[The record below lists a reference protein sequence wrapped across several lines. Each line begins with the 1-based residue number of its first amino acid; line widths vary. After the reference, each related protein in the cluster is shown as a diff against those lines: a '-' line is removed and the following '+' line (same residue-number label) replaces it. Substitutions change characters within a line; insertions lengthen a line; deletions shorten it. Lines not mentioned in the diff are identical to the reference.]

1 MHKKGLDRFFAGGLK
16 TTEKRV
22 NEMPYVPQDVKE
34 RIKREVSIQ
43 RLAEAR
49 GIKLHRSGKELI
61 GLCPFHDDRN
71 PSLNIDPAKNVWSC
85 KGACGEGGD
94 VILWV
99 MRAEGISF
107 HHALELLRKDYA
119 PSAGPVVKIGTVP
132 KLPPLIDAT
141 AENKKLLET
150 VVGYYHETLKGTP
163 EAQQYLVKRGLQS
176 AEMVEHFRLG
186 YANRTLSYHLPASNR
201 AAGEAQRT
209 RLKELGI
216 LRNQKP
222 GHEHF
227 NGSLVV
233 PVFNLAGEVVEMY
246 GRKITPN
253 LRAGTPDHLYLPGEH
268 RGVWNEE
275 ALIASKDIIL
285 CEALIDALTFWVAG
299 YRNVTASYGVNGF
312 TADHRAAFER
322 HGTKRVYIA
331 YDRDEAGDKA
341 AAKLAEHLMQSGI
354 ECFRVQFPK
363 GMDAN
368 EHALRTQPAAMAL
381 GVLLTGA
388 AWMGKGPRPAGRAP
402 VPVIVAEPVAAAAPT
417 IEPLPAEA
425 KSTAKEKIIE
435 EQTPEPVI
443 EEAAQ
448 PGEAQ
453 AAVVEIAPEP
463 GPATEPEP
471 QRQPEPAAE
480 PAIEA
485 ASEPIPSA
493 VASDP
498 PAKPAQPQQRAF
510 SLAVNAVPSQEPA
523 ARPMPLSVPAEPQVK
538 IDGGEVAVTIGPRE
552 YRVLGLEKCTS
563 RGQMRVNVKVSGH
576 NVRGEFCYHGDTLDM
591 EAFRQRAAF
600 VKQAAHELAAKEET
614 IHREVGQLWTV
625 LAELQRERIAKVL
638 APPDEQSL
646 MTAEEQAAAM
656 ELLRDPRL
664 LERVL
669 EDFERCGAVGE
680 ETNKKVSY
688 LAAVSRMLAKPLAIV
703 VQSSSSAGKSS
714 LMEAVL
720 DFMPEEHR
728 ESYTAM
734 TGQALFYMGQKNLK
748 HKILAIAEQQGAE
761 AASYPLKLLQSEGKL
776 NIASTGKD
784 PVSGKHV
791 THEYTVEGPV
801 MLFLTTTAHEV
812 DEELMNRCLVLAV
825 NEDREQTQAIH
836 QKQRE
841 AQTLEGLKARTRRNK
856 IVRLHRNA
864 QRLLKP
870 VDVVIECLKERRFPD
885 TMTRTRRDHMK
896 FIALIQAITLLH
908 QHQREIKTSM
918 EEDETLEYIE
928 ATEADVKL
936 AWELASH
943 VLMRSLD
950 DVQTQTR
957 RLLLLI
963 DKMVTAECERLEIE
977 RLDYRF
983 TRATVRQFTGWGDSQ
998 LKKHLSRL
1006 EDLEYLALHRG
1017 VAGQSFVY
1025 ALNFEMDENGRPVL
1039 PGLSYGAKR
1048 SRSEEGVSH
1057 FEAGVSPV
1065 GHGGVTG
1072 VSGGGHDAKS
1082 PAMTRGEAGFFDKSA
1097 KNAYRGAE
1105 ASSIPQTPVVA
1116 VAAQKPNGRTGGS
1129 AWPA

>member
-1 MHKKGLDRFFAGGLK
+1 
-16 TTEKRV
+16 
-22 NEMPYVPQDVKE
+22 MPYVPPEVKE

-49 GIKLHRSGKELI
+49 GIKLVRSGKELI

-71 PSLNIDPAKNVWSC
+71 PSLNIDPAKNVWNC

-99 MRAEGISF
+99 MRAEGVSF

-119 PSAGPVVKIGTVP
+119 PSAGPVVKIATVP

-141 AENKKLLET
+141 ADDKKLLGT
-150 VVGYYHETLKGTP
+150 VAEYYHRTLKDSP
-163 EAQQYLVKRGLQS
+163 EAQQYLIKRGLQS
-176 AEMVEHFRLG
+176 GEIIDRFKLG
-186 YANRTLSYHLPASNR
+186 YANRSLCLHLPASNR
-201 AAGEAQRT
+201 AAGDAQRT
-209 RLKELGI
+209 RLKALGV

-227 NGSLVV
+227 NGSLVI
-233 PVFNLAGEVVEMY
+233 PVFNLDGEVVEMY

-341 AAKLAEHLMQSGI
+341 AAKLAEELMQSGI

-368 EHALRTQPAAMAL
+368 EHALKTQPAAMAL

-388 AWMGKGPRPAGRAP
+388 AWMGKGARPAGRAL
-402 VPVIVAEPVAAAAPT
+402 VPVIVAEPVAVSPAAAAPT
-417 IEPLPAEA
+417 IEPLPTEA
-425 KSTAKEKIIE
+425 KNTAKEKKIE
-435 EQTPEPVI
+435 EPMPEPSPEPSAIV
-443 EEAAQ
+443 A
-448 PGEAQ
+448 P
-453 AAVVEIAPEP
+453 EIAEP
-463 GPATEPEP
+463 GPAPAPVASKPTPEPEK
-471 QRQPEPAAE
+471 QPE
-480 PAIEA
+480 
-485 ASEPIPSA
+485 
-493 VASDP
+493 
-498 PAKPAQPQQRAF
+498 RAF
-510 SLAVNAVPSQEPA
+510 SLAVNAVPLEEPA

-538 IDGGEVAVTIGPRE
+538 TEGGEVAVTIGPRE

-563 RGQMRVNVKVSGH
+563 RGQMRVNVKVSGR

-600 VKQAAHELAAKEET
+600 VKQAAHELAANEET

-646 MTAEEQAAAM
+646 MTAEEQAAAL

-664 LERVL
+664 LDRVL

-761 AASYPLKLLQSEGKL
+761 AASYPLKLLQSEGRL

-896 FIALIQAITLLH
+896 FIALIQAITLLN
-908 QHQREIKTSM
+908 QHQREIKTST
-918 EEDETLEYIE
+918 EDGETLEYIE

-963 DKMVTAECERLEIE
+963 DKMVSSECERLQIE

-1017 VAGQSFVY
+1017 LAGQSFVY

-1048 SRSEEGVSH
+1048 SRSEEEVSH
-1057 FEAGVSPV
+1057 FEAGVSPA
-1065 GHGGVTG
+1065 GHGGVMG

-1082 PAMTRGEAGFFDKSA
+1082 PAMTRMEAGFSSKSTE
-1097 KNAYRGAE
+1097 NAYKGAE
-1105 ASSIPQTPVVA
+1105 ANGAPQTPVV
-1116 VAAQKPNGRTGGS
+1116 VVPVPRLNGKGNGRVEGN

>member
-1 MHKKGLDRFFAGGLK
+1 
-16 TTEKRV
+16 
-22 NEMPYVPQDVKE
+22 MPYGPPEVKE
-34 RIKREVSIQ
+34 RLKREVSIQ

-49 GIKLHRSGKELI
+49 GIKLTRSGKELI

-71 PSLNIDPAKNVWSC
+71 PSLNIDPAKNLWSC

-99 MRAEGISF
+99 MRAEGVSF

-119 PSAGPVVKIGTVP
+119 PSAGPVVKIGTVR
-132 KLPPLIDAT
+132 KLPPLIDST
-141 AENKKLLET
+141 ADDKKLLGI
-150 VVGYYHETLKGTP
+150 VVDYYHRTLTDSP
-163 EAQQYLVKRGLQS
+163 EAQQYLVKRGLKS
-176 AEMVEHFRLG
+176 SEIIDRFKLG
-186 YANRTLSYHLPASNR
+186 YANRTLCLHLPAWNR

-227 NGSLVV
+227 NGSLVI
-233 PVFNLAGEVVEMY
+233 PVFNLDGEVVEMY

-253 LRAGTPDHLYLPGEH
+253 LRAGTPDHTYLPGPH

-275 ALIASKDIIL
+275 AFIASKDIIL
-285 CEALIDALTFWVAG
+285 CEALIDALTFWCAG

-312 TADHRAAFER
+312 TEDHRAAFER
-322 HGTKRVYIA
+322 HGTERVYIA
-331 YDRDEAGDKA
+331 YDRDDAGNKA
-341 AAKLAEHLMQSGI
+341 AAKLAEELMQLGL

-363 GMDAN
+363 DMDAN
-368 EHALRTQPAAMAL
+368 EHALKTTPATQAL

-388 AWMGKGPRPAGRAP
+388 AWMGKGPRPAGRVQ
-402 VPVIVAEPVAAAAPT
+402 VPVIVAGIEPGPPAAAAPT
-417 IEPLPAEA
+417 EA
-425 KSTAKEKIIE
+425 KDTAKEKIIE
-435 EQTPEPVI
+435 EPMPK
-443 EEAAQ
+443 
-448 PGEAQ
+448 
-453 AAVVEIAPEP
+453 PEP
-463 GPATEPEP
+463 GPAPVP
-471 QRQPEPAAE
+471 V
-480 PAIEA
+480 
-485 ASEPIPSA
+485 ASE
-493 VASDP
+493 
-498 PAKPAQPQQRAF
+498 PAQPQQRAF
-510 SLAVNAVPSQEPA
+510 PLAVNAVPLEEPA
-523 ARPMPLSVPAEPQVK
+523 ARPMPMAVPTEPKVTVE
-538 IDGGEVAVTIGPRE
+538 GGEVTVTIGPRV

-576 NVRGEFCYHGDTLDM
+576 NVRGEFCYHGDTLDI

-614 IHREVGQLWTV
+614 VHREVGQLWTV
-625 LAELQRERIAKVL
+625 LAELQRERIAKAL
-638 APPDEQSL
+638 APQEETSL
-646 MTAEEQAAAM
+646 MTAEEQTTAM
-656 ELLRDPRL
+656 DLLRDPRL
-664 LERVL
+664 LDRVL

-688 LAAVSRMLAKPLAIV
+688 LAAVSRLLAKPLAIV

-841 AQTLEGLKARTRRNK
+841 SQTLEGLKARTRQSK

-864 QRLLKP
+864 QRLLRP
-870 VDVVIECLKERRFPD
+870 VHVVIECLKERRFPD

-896 FIALIQAITLLH
+896 FLTLIHAIALMY
-908 QHQREIKTSM
+908 QHQREIKTSV
-918 EEDETLEYIE
+918 EDGETLEYIE

-936 AWELASH
+936 AWGLANH

-950 DVQTQTR
+950 DVPTQTR
-957 RLLLLI
+957 RLLLVI
-963 DKMVTAECERLEIE
+963 DKMVTEECERLQIE

-983 TRATVRQFTGWGDSQ
+983 TRATVRQYTGWGDSQ

-1057 FEAGVSPV
+1057 FEAGVSPA

-1082 PAMTRGEAGFFDKSA
+1082 PAMTRVGAGFSDKSA

-1105 ASSIPQTPVVA
+1105 ANGAPQTSVV
-1116 VAAQKPNGRTGGS
+1116 PMPRSNGNGRTEGN

>member
-1 MHKKGLDRFFAGGLK
+1 
-16 TTEKRV
+16 
-22 NEMPYVPQDVKE
+22 MPYVPQDVKE

-49 GIKLHRSGKELI
+49 GIKLTRSGKELI

-99 MRAEGISF
+99 MRAEGVSF
-107 HHALELLRKDYA
+107 HHALEMLKREHFPLA
-119 PSAGPVVKIGTVP
+119 AGPIQPVKQSTVR
-132 KLPPLIDAT
+132 KLPAPVT
-141 AENKKLLET
+141 AEAGDRELLLKI
-150 VVGYYHETLKGTP
+150 VGFYQDAFNQSP
-163 EAQQYLVKRGLQS
+163 EAQRYLESRGLKS
-176 AEMVEHFRLG
+176 AEMVERFRLG
-186 YANRTLSYHLPASNR
+186 FANRTLGLCLPPKNR
-201 AAGEAQRT
+201 VAGAAVRT
-209 RLKELGI
+209 RLEELGI
-216 LRNQKP
+216 YRKS

-227 NGSLVV
+227 NGSLVI
-233 PVFNLAGEVVEMY
+233 PVITPAGDVAEMY
-246 GRKITPN
+246 GRKINDN
-253 LRAGTPDHLYLPGEH
+253 LRGGTDYHLYLKGQH

-275 ALIASKDIIL
+275 ALIASKEIIL
-285 CEALIDALTFWVAG
+285 CEALIDAMTFWCAG

-312 TADHRAAFER
+312 TADHRAAFEK

-331 YDRDEAGDKA
+331 YDRDDAGDKA
-341 AAKLAEHLMQSGI
+341 AAKLAEELMQSGI

-363 GMDAN
+363 GQDAN
-368 EHALRTQPAAMAL
+368 EYARVTQPATKAL

-388 AWMGKGPRPAGRAP
+388 AWLGKGQRPAQRVV
-402 VPVIVAEPVAAAAPT
+402 VPVIEAEPSAAAAPA

-425 KSTAKEKIIE
+425 KSTAKEKKIEEPMPAPSIEPQPAAVKAAAKEKIIE
-435 EQTPEPVI
+435 EPMPKPEPPTQEV
-443 EEAAQ
+443 
-448 PGEAQ
+448 
-453 AAVVEIAPEP
+453 
-463 GPATEPEP
+463 
-471 QRQPEPAAE
+471 
-480 PAIEA
+480 
-485 ASEPIPSA
+485 
-493 VASDP
+493 
-498 PAKPAQPQQRAF
+498 F
-510 SLAVNAVPSQEPA
+510 SLAVNAVPCEEPPS
-523 ARPMPLSVPAEPQVK
+523 RPMPLSVPAEPKVE
-538 IDGGEVAVTIGPRE
+538 IDGEEVRVSIGPRE
-552 YRVLGLEKCTS
+552 YRVLWLEKSTV
-563 RGQMRVNVKVSGH
+563 RGRMQVNVKVSGK
-576 NVRGEFCYHGDTLDM
+576 NVRGEYCYHGDSFDM
-591 EAFRQRAAF
+591 ESFQRRAAF
-600 VKQAAHELAAKEET
+600 IKQAAHELAVKEET
-614 IHREVGQLWTV
+614 MHADVGKLWAV
-625 LAELQRERIAKVL
+625 LSDLQRERIAKTL
-638 APPDEQSL
+638 TPQEEPEA
-646 MTAEEQAAAM
+646 MTAEEQAAALD
-656 ELLRDPRL
+656 LLRDPRL

-669 EDFERCGAVGE
+669 TDFEKCGAVGE
-680 ETNKKVSY
+680 ETNKRVSY
-688 LAAVSRMLAKPLAIV
+688 LAAVSRLLAKPLAIV

-720 DFMPEEHR
+720 DFIPEEHR
-728 ESYTAM
+728 EEYTAM

-784 PVSGKHV
+784 PVSGKLV
-791 THEYTVEGPV
+791 THEYAVEGPV

-864 QRLLKP
+864 QRLLRP

-896 FIALIQAITLLH
+896 FLTLIQAITLLH
-908 QHQREIKTSM
+908 QHQREIKTSV
-918 EEDETLEYIE
+918 EEDVRLEYIE

-1017 VAGQSFVY
+1017 AAGQTFVY
-1025 ALNFEMDENGRPVL
+1025 ALNFEMDESGKPVL
-1039 PGLSYGAKR
+1039 PGLSYGANR
-1048 SRSEEGVSH
+1048 SRPEEGVSR
-1057 FEAGVSPV
+1057 FEAGLSPA
-1065 GHGGVTG
+1065 GHGGVMG
-1072 VSGGGHDAKS
+1072 VSRGGHDAKS
-1082 PAMTRGEAGFFDKSA
+1082 PTMTRVEGDFSDKSA
-1097 KNAYRGAE
+1097 KNAYKEAE
-1105 ASSIPQTPVVA
+1105 ASGIQQNPIVA
-1116 VAAQKPNGRTGGS
+1116 VPMTKPNGNGNGRMEGS

>member
-1 MHKKGLDRFFAGGLK
+1 
-16 TTEKRV
+16 
-22 NEMPYVPQDVKE
+22 MPYVPPEEKE
-34 RIKREVSIQ
+34 RIKREVSIE

-49 GIKLHRSGKELI
+49 GIKLRRVGRSLM
-61 GLCPFHDDRN
+61 GLCPFHDDHN
-71 PSLNIDPAKNVWSC
+71 PSLSIDPVKNEWQC
-85 KGACGEGGD
+85 FGCGRKGD
-94 VILWV
+94 VIEWV
-99 MRAEGISF
+99 KCAEGVSF
-107 HHALELLRKDYA
+107 HHALELLRKDYV
-119 PSAGPVVKIGTVP
+119 PSAGPVVKVASVP

-141 AENKKLLET
+141 ADDKKLLGT
-150 VVGYYHETLKGTP
+150 VVNYYHRTLKDSP
-163 EAQQYLVKRGLQS
+163 EAQRYLVKRGLES
-176 AEMVEHFRLG
+176 AEIIDRFKLG
-186 YANRTLSYHLPASNR
+186 YANRTLSLHLPASNR

-253 LRAGTPDHLYLPGEH
+253 LRPGTPDHTYLPGPH

-275 ALIASKDIIL
+275 AMIASKDVIL
-285 CEALIDALTFWVAG
+285 CEALIDAMTFWVAG

-322 HGTKRVYIA
+322 HGTERVYIA
-331 YDRDEAGDKA
+331 YDRDDAGDKA
-341 AAKLAEHLMQSGI
+341 AAKLAEQLMELGV

-363 GMDAN
+363 GQDAN
-368 EHALRTQPAAMAL
+368 EYARMTQPAAKAL

-388 AWMGKGPRPAGRAP
+388 AWMGKGPRPAGRAM
-402 VPVIVAEPVAAAAPT
+402 VPAVVAAPAV
-417 IEPLPAEA
+417 EPLPAED
-425 KSTAKEKIIE
+425 KSTAKEKITE
-435 EQTPEPVI
+435 EPMP
-443 EEAAQ
+443 A
-448 PGEAQ
+448 P
-453 AAVVEIAPEP
+453 IAEPEP
-463 GPATEPEP
+463 GATNAPEIEEPM
-471 QRQPEPAAE
+471 PAAE
-480 PAIEA
+480 PGPTP
-485 ASEPIPSA
+485 EPE
-493 VASDP
+493 
-498 PAKPAQPQQRAF
+498 KPAERAF
-510 SLAVNAVPSQEPA
+510 SLAVNAVPLPAVSVEEPA
-523 ARPMPLSVPAEPQVK
+523 ARPMPLAVSSEPKVET
-538 IDGGEVAVTIGPRE
+538 DGDEVRVNIGPRE
-552 YRVLGLEKCTS
+552 YRVLWLEKSLS
-563 RGQMRVNVKVSGH
+563 RGRMQVNVKVSGA
-576 NVRGEFCYHGDTLDM
+576 NVRGEMRYHGDTLDM
-591 EAFRQRAAF
+591 EVARQRAMF
-600 VKQAAHELAAKEET
+600 IKQAAQELAVKEEAV
-614 IHREVGQLWTV
+614 HGEVGRLWGI
-625 LAELQRERIAKVL
+625 LQDQQRERIRKAL
-638 APPDEQSL
+638 ACEEEPET

-656 ELLRDPRL
+656 ELLCDPRL

-680 ETNKKVSY
+680 ETNKTVSY
-688 LAAVSRMLAKPLAIV
+688 LAAVSRMLAKPLAVV

-720 DFMPEEHR
+720 DFIPEEHR

-801 MLFLTTTAHEV
+801 MIFLTTTAPDV

-841 AQTLEGLKARTRRNK
+841 AQTLEGLKARRRQNR

-870 VDVVIECLKERRFPD
+870 VEVVIEHLKERRFPD
-885 TMTRTRRDHMK
+885 NMTRTRRDHMK
-896 FIALIQAITLLH
+896 FITLVKAIALLH
-908 QHQREIKTSM
+908 QHQREIKTDA
-918 EEDETLEYIE
+918 EDGEPFEYIE

-936 AWELASH
+936 GWELANQ

-963 DKMVTAECERLEIE
+963 DRMVTSECERLQIE
-977 RLDYRF
+977 RMDYRF
-983 TRATVRQFTGWGDSQ
+983 TRATVRQHTGWSDSQ
-998 LKKHLSRL
+998 LKTHLHRL
-1006 EDLEYLALHRG
+1006 EELEYLALYRG
-1017 VAGQSFVY
+1017 APGLNFVY
-1025 ALNFEMDENGRPVL
+1025 ALNFEMDANGRPVL
-1039 PGLSYGAKR
+1039 PGLSYGAKSVPDR
-1048 SRSEEGVSH
+1048 SGFVEGVSGL
-1057 FEAGVSPV
+1057 EARREGSSLGQVR
-1065 GHGGVTG
+1065 G
-1072 VSGGGHDAKS
+1072 VSGGSVERKS
-1082 PAMTRGEAGFFDKSA
+1082 PVSIGVRNGFCADA
-1097 KNAYRGAE
+1097 PENTLRENAE
-1105 ASSIPQTPVVA
+1105 VSTVVA
-1116 VAAQKPNGRTGGS
+1116 AARRNGGGRKGG
-1129 AWPA
+1129 A

>member
-1 MHKKGLDRFFAGGLK
+1 
-16 TTEKRV
+16 
-22 NEMPYVPQDVKE
+22 MPYVPPEVKE
-34 RIKREVSIQ
+34 RIKREVPIQ

-71 PSLNIDPAKNVWSC
+71 PSLNIDPAKNVWNC

-99 MRAEGISF
+99 MRAEGVSF

-119 PSAGPVVKIGTVP
+119 PSAGPVVKIATVP

-141 AENKKLLET
+141 ADDKKLLGT
-150 VVGYYHETLKGTP
+150 VADYYHRTLKDSP
-163 EAQQYLVKRGLQS
+163 EAQQYLIKRGLQS
-176 AEMVEHFRLG
+176 GEIIDRFKLG
-186 YANRTLSYHLPASNR
+186 YANRSLCLHLPAWNR

-227 NGSLVV
+227 NGSLVI
-233 PVFNLAGEVVEMY
+233 PVFNLLGEVVEIY

-253 LRAGTPDHLYLPGEH
+253 LRVGTPDHLYLPGEH

-275 ALIASKDIIL
+275 SLIASKDIIL
-285 CEALIDALTFWVAG
+285 CEALIDALTFWCAG

-312 TADHRAAFER
+312 TEDHRAAFER
-322 HGTKRVYIA
+322 HGTERVYIA

-341 AAKLAEHLMQSGI
+341 AAKLAEELIGMGI

-363 GMDAN
+363 GQDAN
-368 EHALRTQPAAMAL
+368 EYARMTQPATKGL

-388 AWMGKGPRPAGRAP
+388 AWMGKGPRPAVVRVP
-402 VPVIVAEPVAAAAPT
+402 VPVIVAQPPAAAAPT
-417 IEPLPAEA
+417 EA
-425 KSTAKEKIIE
+425 KDTAKEKIIE
-435 EQTPEPVI
+435 EPMPK
-443 EEAAQ
+443 
-448 PGEAQ
+448 
-453 AAVVEIAPEP
+453 PEP
-463 GPATEPEP
+463 GPAPVP
-471 QRQPEPAAE
+471 V
-480 PAIEA
+480 
-485 ASEPIPSA
+485 ASEPSQQA
-493 VASDP
+493 
-498 PAKPAQPQQRAF
+498 QRAF
-510 SLAVNAVPSQEPA
+510 SLAVNAVPLEEPA
-523 ARPMPLSVPAEPQVK
+523 TRPMPLAVPTEPQVK
-538 IDGGEVAVTIGPRE
+538 VEDGEVTVTIGPRV

-563 RGQMRVNVKVSGH
+563 RGQMRVNVKVSGN

-600 VKQAAHELAAKEET
+600 VKQAAHELAAKEDA
-614 IHREVGQLWTV
+614 IHREVGQLWTA
-625 LAELQRERIAKVL
+625 LAELQRERIAKAL
-638 APPDEQSL
+638 APQEETSL
-646 MTAEEQAAAM
+646 MTAEEQSAAM
-656 ELLRDPRL
+656 DLLRDPRL
-664 LERVL
+664 LDRVL

-688 LAAVSRMLAKPLAIV
+688 LAAVSRLLAKPLAVV

-791 THEYTVEGPV
+791 THEYVVEGPV
-801 MLFLTTTAHEV
+801 MIFLTTTAHDV
-812 DEELMNRCLVLAV
+812 DEELMNRCLVLTV
-825 NEDREQTQAIH
+825 NEDREQTRAIH
-836 QKQRE
+836 RKQRE
-841 AQTLEGLKARTRRNK
+841 SQTLEGLRSRMRQNK
-856 IVRLHRNA
+856 IIGLHRNA
-864 QRLLKP
+864 QRLLRP
-870 VDVVIECLKERRFPD
+870 VQIVIEHLKDQGFPD
-885 TMTRTRRDHMK
+885 AMTRTRRDHMK
-896 FIALIQAITLLH
+896 FLTLIQAITLLY
-908 QHQREIKTSM
+908 QHQREIRIST
-918 EEDETLEYIE
+918 EDGETLEYIE
-928 ATEADVKL
+928 ATEADLKL
-936 AWELASH
+936 AWELANH

-950 DVQTQTR
+950 DVPPQTR

-963 DKMVTAECERLEIE
+963 DRMVTSECERLQIE

-983 TRATVRQFTGWGDSQ
+983 TRATVRQHTGWGDSQ

-1017 VAGQSFVY
+1017 APGQSFVY
-1025 ALNFEMDENGRPVL
+1025 ALNFEMDANGRPVL
-1039 PGLSYGAKR
+1039 PGLSYGANR

-1057 FEAGVSPV
+1057 FEAGVTPS
-1065 GHGGVTG
+1065 GHCQDTG
-1072 VSGGGHDAKS
+1072 VSRGGHDAES
-1082 PAMTRGEAGFFDKSA
+1082 PVTARAEDAFAANNEKHIY
-1097 KNAYRGAE
+1097 KGAE
-1105 ASSIPQTPVVA
+1105 ANGVPQTPVV
-1116 VAAQKPNGRTGGS
+1116 VVPMPRPNGAAHS
-1129 AWPA
+1129 IAAVK

>member
-1 MHKKGLDRFFAGGLK
+1 
-16 TTEKRV
+16 
-22 NEMPYVPQDVKE
+22 MPYVPQDVKE
-34 RIKREVSIQ
+34 RIKREVSIE

-49 GIKLHRSGKELI
+49 GIKLVRSGKELI

-107 HHALELLRKDYA
+107 HHALELLKQDYA

-141 AENKKLLET
+141 ADDKKLLGT
-150 VVGYYHETLKGTP
+150 VVDYYNRTLKDAP
-163 EAQQYLVKRGLQS
+163 EAQRYLVKRGLES
-176 AEMVEHFRLG
+176 SEIIDRFKLG
-186 YANRTLSYHLPASNR
+186 YANRSLCLHLPASNR
-201 AAGEAQRT
+201 AAGDAQRT

-227 NGSLVV
+227 NGSLVI
-233 PVFNLAGEVVEMY
+233 PVLNLAGEVVEMY

-253 LRAGTPDHLYLPGEH
+253 LRAGTPDHTYLPGPH

-275 ALIASKDIIL
+275 AFIASKDIIL
-285 CEALIDALTFWVAG
+285 CEALIDALTFWAAG
-299 YRNVTASYGVNGF
+299 FRNVTASYGVNGF
-312 TADHRAAFER
+312 TADHRAAFEQ

-331 YDRDEAGDKA
+331 YDHDEAGNKA
-341 AAKLAEHLMQSGI
+341 AAKLAEELMGMGI

-368 EHALRTQPAAMAL
+368 AYALKVTPAAKSL
-381 GVLLTGA
+381 GVLLNRA
-388 AWMGKGPRPAGRAP
+388 AWLGKGQPPAERVA
-402 VPVIVAEPVAAAAPT
+402 VPVGQAGSEAKSIAAAAAA
-417 IEPLPAEA
+417 IEPQPAEA
-425 KSTAKEKIIE
+425 KSTAKGKKIE
-435 EQTPEPVI
+435 EPMPEPT
-443 EEAAQ
+443 
-448 PGEAQ
+448 
-453 AAVVEIAPEP
+453 PEP
-463 GPATEPEP
+463 GPATTPAPGAIVAPEI
-471 QRQPEPAAE
+471 AE
-480 PAIEA
+480 PG
-485 ASEPIPSA
+485 
-493 VASDP
+493 
-498 PAKPAQPQQRAF
+498 PAPAPVTSQPAQAPERAF
-510 SLAVNAVPSQEPA
+510 SLAVNAVPCPAVPVEEPA
-523 ARPMPLSVPAEPQVK
+523 ARPMPLAVPAAPKIE
-538 IDGGEVAVTIGPRE
+538 IDGDEVTVTYPARV
-552 YRVLGLEKCTS
+552 YRVLGLEQCTS
-563 RGQMRVNVKVSGH
+563 RVQMRVNVKVTGQ
-576 NVRGEFCYHGDTLDM
+576 NVRGEFCYHGDSFDM
-591 EAFRQRAAF
+591 ESSRLRAVF

-614 IHREVGQLWTV
+614 VHREVGQLWTA
-625 LAELQRERIAKVL
+625 LGELQRERIAKAL
-638 APPDEQSL
+638 APPEETSI
-646 MTAEEQAAAM
+646 MTAEEQTAAL

-664 LERVL
+664 LDRVL
-669 EDFERCGAVGE
+669 EDFEKCGAVGE
-680 ETNKKVSY
+680 EANKKVSY
-688 LAAVSRMLAKPLAIV
+688 LAAVSRMLSKPLAIV
-703 VQSSSSAGKSS
+703 VQSSSSAGKSA

-720 DFMPEEHR
+720 DFIPEEHR
-728 ESYTAM
+728 EEYTAM

-784 PVSGKHV
+784 PVSGKLV
-791 THEYTVEGPV
+791 THEYAVEGPV
-801 MLFLTTTAHEV
+801 MLFLTTTAHDV

-836 QKQRE
+836 RKQRE

-864 QRLLKP
+864 QRLLRP
-870 VDVVIECLKERRFPD
+870 VHVVIECLKERRFPD

-896 FIALIQAITLLH
+896 FLTLIQAITLLH
-908 QHQREIKTSM
+908 QHQREIKTAT
-918 EEDETLEYIE
+918 DDGDTFEYIE

-963 DKMVTAECERLEIE
+963 DKMVTAECERLQVE

-983 TRATVRQFTGWGDSQ
+983 TRATVRQFTGWSDSQ
-998 LKKHLSRL
+998 LKTHLHRL
-1006 EDLEYLALHRG
+1006 EELEYLALHRG
-1017 VAGQSFVY
+1017 TSGQGFVY
-1025 ALNFEMDENGRPVL
+1025 ALNFEMDANGKPVL

-1048 SRSEEGVSH
+1048 SRFEDDRSGFTEGVSGL
-1057 FEAGVSPV
+1057 EGQRSGASLGQVW
-1065 GHGGVTG
+1065 G
-1072 VSGGGHDAKS
+1072 VSGGCLSEES
-1082 PAMTRGEAGFFDKSA
+1082 PAMTRAEGDFSDKSA
-1097 KNAYRGAE
+1097 ENAYTEAVASGA
-1105 ASSIPQTPVVA
+1105 PQTPVVI
-1116 VAAQKPNGRTGGS
+1116 VPKTKPNGNGNGRMEGS

>member
-1 MHKKGLDRFFAGGLK
+1 
-16 TTEKRV
+16 
-22 NEMPYVPQDVKE
+22 MPYVPQDVKE
-34 RIKREVSIQ
+34 RIKREVSVQ

-49 GIKLHRSGKELI
+49 GIKLHRSGRSLM

-71 PSLNIDPAKNVWSC
+71 PSLSIDPVKNEWQCFGCGC
-85 KGACGEGGD
+85 KGD
-94 VILWV
+94 VIEWV
-99 MRAEGISF
+99 KCAEGVSF
-107 HHALELLRKDYA
+107 HHALEMLKREHFPLA
-119 PSAGPVVKIGTVP
+119 AGPDESGWKPVKQSTVP
-132 KLPPLIDAT
+132 KLPPLIDAG
-141 AENKKLLET
+141 AEDKKLLEI
-150 VVGYYHETLKGTP
+150 VVSYYHETLKKEP

-233 PVFNLAGEVVEMY
+233 PVFNLAGDVMEMY
-246 GRKITPN
+246 GRKITAR
-253 LRAGTPDHLYLPGEH
+253 LREGTPLHLYLPGEH

-275 ALIASKDIIL
+275 ALIASKEIIL
-285 CEALIDALTFWVAG
+285 CEALIDALTFWCAG

-312 TADHRAAFER
+312 TADHRAAFAK

-331 YDRDEAGDKA
+331 YDNDDAGNKA
-341 AAKLAEHLMQSGI
+341 AAKLAEDLMQSGI
-354 ECFRVQFPK
+354 ECFRVEFPK
-363 GMDAN
+363 GIDAN
-368 EHALRTQPAAMAL
+368 EYAQKVTPAAKSL
-381 GVLLTGA
+381 GVLLHRA
-388 AWMGKGPRPAGRAP
+388 AWLGKGQPPAERVA
-402 VPVIVAEPVAAAAPT
+402 VPVSQTGIAAEPAAAAAPA
-417 IEPLPAEA
+417 IEPLPAKT
-425 KSTAKEKIIE
+425 KSTAKEKKIEEPMPAPSIEPQPAAVKAAAKEKIIE
-435 EQTPEPVI
+435 EPMPKPEPPTQEV
-443 EEAAQ
+443 
-448 PGEAQ
+448 
-453 AAVVEIAPEP
+453 
-463 GPATEPEP
+463 
-471 QRQPEPAAE
+471 
-480 PAIEA
+480 
-485 ASEPIPSA
+485 
-493 VASDP
+493 
-498 PAKPAQPQQRAF
+498 F
-510 SLAVNAVPSQEPA
+510 SLAVNTVPCEEPPS
-523 ARPMPLSVPAEPQVK
+523 RPMPLSVPAEPKVET
-538 IDGGEVAVTIGPRE
+538 DGEEVRVSIGPRE
-552 YRVLGLEKCTS
+552 YRVLWLEKSTA
-563 RGQMRVNVKVSGH
+563 RGRMQVNVKVSGK
-576 NVRGEFCYHGDTLDM
+576 NVSGEYCYHGDSFDM
-591 EAFRQRAAF
+591 ESFQRRAAF
-600 VKQAAHELAAKEET
+600 IKQAAHELAVKEET
-614 IHREVGQLWTV
+614 MHADVGKLWAV
-625 LAELQRERIAKVL
+625 LSDLQRERITKTL
-638 APPDEQSL
+638 APQEEPEAI
-646 MTAEEQAAAM
+646 TAEEQAAALD
-656 ELLRDPRL
+656 LLRDPRL
-664 LERVL
+664 LDRVL

-688 LAAVSRMLAKPLAIV
+688 LAAVSRLLAKPLAIV
-703 VQSSSSAGKSS
+703 VQSSSSAGKSA

-720 DFMPEEHR
+720 DFIPEEHR
-728 ESYTAM
+728 EEYTAM

-784 PVSGKHV
+784 PVSGKLV
-791 THEYTVEGPV
+791 THEYAVEGPV

-864 QRLLKP
+864 QRLLRP

-896 FIALIQAITLLH
+896 FLTLIQAIALLH
-908 QHQREIKTSM
+908 QHQREIKTSV
-918 EEDETLEYIE
+918 EEDVRLEYIE

-1017 VAGQSFVY
+1017 IAGQSFVY
-1025 ALNFEMDENGRPVL
+1025 ALNFEMDENGKPVL
-1039 PGLSYGAKR
+1039 PGLSYGAKSVRVDADR
-1048 SRSEEGVSH
+1048 SRLEEGVSH
-1057 FEAGVSPV
+1057 FEAGLSPA
-1065 GHGGVTG
+1065 GHGGVMG
-1072 VSGGGHDAKS
+1072 VSRGGHDAKS
-1082 PAMTRGEAGFFDKSA
+1082 PAMTRAEGDFSDKSA
-1097 KNAYRGAE
+1097 KNAYKGAE
-1105 ASSIPQTPVVA
+1105 TKSTPQTPIVV
-1116 VAAQKPNGRTGGS
+1116 VPMPRPNGKGNGRMEGS

>member
-1 MHKKGLDRFFAGGLK
+1 
-16 TTEKRV
+16 
-22 NEMPYVPQDVKE
+22 MPYVPPEVKE
-34 RIKREVSIQ
+34 RLKREVSIQ

-49 GIKLHRSGKELI
+49 GIKLTRSGKELI

-71 PSLNIDPAKNVWSC
+71 PSLNIDPVKNVWSC

-94 VILWV
+94 VFLWV
-99 MRAEGISF
+99 MRAEGVSF
-107 HHALELLRKDYA
+107 HHALELLKRDYA
-119 PSAGPVVKIGTVP
+119 PSAGPVVKIATVP

-141 AENKKLLET
+141 ADDKKLLGT
-150 VVGYYHETLKGTP
+150 VVDYYNRTLQDSP
-163 EAQQYLVKRGLQS
+163 EAQRYLVKRGLES
-176 AEMVEHFRLG
+176 SEIIDRFKLG
-186 YANRTLSYHLPASNR
+186 YANRSLCLHLPASNR
-201 AAGEAQRT
+201 AAGDAQRT

-253 LRAGTPDHLYLPGEH
+253 LRAGTPDHTYLPGPH

-275 ALIASKDIIL
+275 AFIASKEIIL

-322 HGTKRVYIA
+322 HGTERVYIA

-341 AAKLAEHLMQSGI
+341 AAKLAEELMGMGI

-363 GMDAN
+363 GQDAN
-368 EHALRTQPAAMAL
+368 EYARVTQPAAKAL

-402 VPVIVAEPVAAAAPT
+402 VPVVVAEPAAAAAPT
-417 IEPLPAEA
+417 VEPLPAKD
-425 KSTAKEKIIE
+425 KSTAKEKKIE
-435 EQTPEPVI
+435 EPMPEPTPAPTPEPGATV
-443 EEAAQ
+443 
-448 PGEAQ
+448 
-453 AAVVEIAPEP
+453 AP
-463 GPATEPEP
+463 
-471 QRQPEPAAE
+471 
-480 PAIEA
+480 
-485 ASEPIPSA
+485 

-498 PAKPAQPQQRAF
+498 GPEPEKPQERAF
-510 SLAVNAVPSQEPA
+510 SLAVNAVPLPAVPVEEPA
-523 ARPMPLSVPAEPQVK
+523 ARPMPLSVPTEPQVK
-538 IDGGEVAVTIGPRE
+538 TEGGEVVVTIGPRE
-552 YRVLGLEKCTS
+552 YRVLGLDKCTS

-638 APPDEQSL
+638 APPEETAL

-669 EDFERCGAVGE
+669 EDFEKCGAVGE

-841 AQTLEGLKARTRRNK
+841 AQTLDGLKARRRRDK

-864 QRLLKP
+864 QRLLRP

-896 FIALIQAITLLH
+896 FIALIQAIALLN

-918 EEDETLEYIE
+918 DEDGETFEYIE
-928 ATEADVKL
+928 ATEADAKL

-950 DVQTQTR
+950 DVPPQTR

-963 DKMVTAECERLEIE
+963 DKMVTAECERLQIE

-1039 PGLSYGAKR
+1039 PGLSYGAKSVRVEADR
-1048 SRSEEGVSH
+1048 SRLEEGVSH
-1057 FEAGVSPV
+1057 FEAGVSPA

-1082 PAMTRGEAGFFDKSA
+1082 PAMTRVEDGFSGKSA

-1105 ASSIPQTPVVA
+1105 ANGLPQTPVV
-1116 VAAQKPNGRTGGS
+1116 VVPMTKPNGNGNGRTGGS

>member
-1 MHKKGLDRFFAGGLK
+1 
-16 TTEKRV
+16 
-22 NEMPYVPQDVKE
+22 
-34 RIKREVSIQ
+34 
-43 RLAEAR
+43 
-49 GIKLHRSGKELI
+49 
-61 GLCPFHDDRN
+61 
-71 PSLNIDPAKNVWSC
+71 
-85 KGACGEGGD
+85 
-94 VILWV
+94 
-99 MRAEGISF
+99 
-107 HHALELLRKDYA
+107 
-119 PSAGPVVKIGTVP
+119 
-132 KLPPLIDAT
+132 
-141 AENKKLLET
+141 
-150 VVGYYHETLKGTP
+150 
-163 EAQQYLVKRGLQS
+163 
-176 AEMVEHFRLG
+176 
-186 YANRTLSYHLPASNR
+186 
-201 AAGEAQRT
+201 
-209 RLKELGI
+209 
-216 LRNQKP
+216 
-222 GHEHF
+222 
-227 NGSLVV
+227 
-233 PVFNLAGEVVEMY
+233 
-246 GRKITPN
+246 
-253 LRAGTPDHLYLPGEH
+253 
-268 RGVWNEE
+268 
-275 ALIASKDIIL
+275 
-285 CEALIDALTFWVAG
+285 
-299 YRNVTASYGVNGF
+299 
-312 TADHRAAFER
+312 
-322 HGTKRVYIA
+322 
-331 YDRDEAGDKA
+331 
-341 AAKLAEHLMQSGI
+341 
-354 ECFRVQFPK
+354 VQFPK
-363 GMDAN
+363 GQDAN
-368 EHALRTQPAAMAL
+368 EYARVTQPAAKAL

-388 AWMGKGPRPAGRAP
+388 VWMGKGPRPAGRAP
-402 VPVIVAEPVAAAAPT
+402 VAVIVAEPVAAAAPT
-417 IEPLPAEA
+417 VEPLPAEV
-425 KSTAKEKIIE
+425 KSTAKEKKIE
-435 EQTPEPVI
+435 EPEPMPEPAPTPEP
-443 EEAAQ
+443 EK
-448 PGEAQ
+448 
-453 AAVVEIAPEP
+453 
-463 GPATEPEP
+463 P
-471 QRQPEPAAE
+471 QER
-480 PAIEA
+480 
-485 ASEPIPSA
+485 
-493 VASDP
+493 V
-498 PAKPAQPQQRAF
+498 F

-523 ARPMPLSVPAEPQVK
+523 VRPMPLSVPTEPQVK
-538 IDGGEVAVTIGPRE
+538 TEGGEVAVTIGPRE
-552 YRVLGLEKCTS
+552 YRVLGLDKCTS

-664 LERVL
+664 LDRVL

-680 ETNKKVSY
+680 EANKKVSY
-688 LAAVSRMLAKPLAIV
+688 LAAVSRMLSKPLAIV
-703 VQSSSSAGKSS
+703 VQSSSSAGKSA

-864 QRLLKP
+864 QRLLRP
-870 VDVVIECLKERRFPD
+870 VNVVIECLKERRFPD

-896 FIALIQAITLLH
+896 FLTLIQAIALLH
-908 QHQREIKTSM
+908 QHQREIKTST
-918 EEDETLEYIE
+918 EDGETLEYIE
-928 ATEADVKL
+928 ATEADAKL

-963 DKMVTAECERLEIE
+963 DKMVTAECERLQIE

-983 TRATVRQFTGWGDSQ
+983 TRATVRQFTGWSDSQ
-998 LKKHLSRL
+998 LKTHLHRL
-1006 EDLEYLALHRG
+1006 EELEYLALHRG
-1017 VAGQSFVY
+1017 VSGQSFVY
-1025 ALNFEMDENGRPVL
+1025 ALNFEMDANGRPVL

-1048 SRSEEGVSH
+1048 PRSEDDRSGFTDGVSGLDGQRSG
-1057 FEAGVSPV
+1057 ASLGQVW
-1065 GHGGVTG
+1065 G
-1072 VSGGGHDAKS
+1072 VSGGGLGKES
-1082 PAMTRGEAGFFDKSA
+1082 PAKTRAEGDFSENREKRIY
-1097 KNAYRGAE
+1097 KGAE
-1105 ASSIPQTPVVA
+1105 TNGASQTPVV
-1116 VAAQKPNGRTGGS
+1116 VVPVPKPNGKGNSTMEGG

>member
-1 MHKKGLDRFFAGGLK
+1 
-16 TTEKRV
+16 
-22 NEMPYVPQDVKE
+22 MPYVPPEVKE
-34 RIKREVSIQ
+34 RLKREVSIQ

-49 GIKLHRSGKELI
+49 GIKLTRSGKELI

-71 PSLNIDPAKNVWSC
+71 PSLNIDPVKNVWSC

-94 VILWV
+94 VFLWV
-99 MRAEGISF
+99 MRAEGVSF
-107 HHALELLRKDYA
+107 HHALELLKRDYA
-119 PSAGPVVKIGTVP
+119 PSAGPVVKIATVP

-141 AENKKLLET
+141 ADDKKLLGT
-150 VVGYYHETLKGTP
+150 VVDYYNRTLKDSP
-163 EAQQYLVKRGLQS
+163 EAQRYLIKRGLES
-176 AEMVEHFRLG
+176 SEIIDRFKLG
-186 YANRTLSYHLPASNR
+186 YANRSLCLHLPASNR

-227 NGSLVV
+227 NGSLVI

-275 ALIASKDIIL
+275 AFLASKEIIL

-322 HGTKRVYIA
+322 HGTERVYIA
-331 YDRDEAGDKA
+331 YDRDDAGERSA
-341 AAKLAEHLMQSGI
+341 LRLSEELMGMGI

-363 GMDAN
+363 GQDAN
-368 EHALRTQPAAMAL
+368 EYARVTQPAAKAL

-402 VPVIVAEPVAAAAPT
+402 VPVVVAEPVRAVAPT
-417 IEPLPAEA
+417 VEPLPAEA
-425 KSTAKEKIIE
+425 KSTAKEKKIE
-435 EQTPEPVI
+435 EPMPEPTPAPTPEP
-443 EEAAQ
+443 
-448 PGEAQ
+448 G
-453 AAVVEIAPEP
+453 AAVAPVASEP
-463 GPATEPEP
+463 GPEPEKP
-471 QRQPEPAAE
+471 QE
-480 PAIEA
+480 
-485 ASEPIPSA
+485 
-493 VASDP
+493 
-498 PAKPAQPQQRAF
+498 RAF
-510 SLAVNAVPSQEPA
+510 SLAVNAVPLPAVPVEEPA
-523 ARPMPLSVPAEPQVK
+523 ARPMPLSVPTEPQVK
-538 IDGGEVAVTIGPRE
+538 TEGGEVAVTIGPRE
-552 YRVLGLEKCTS
+552 YRVLGLDKCTS

-638 APPDEQSL
+638 APPEETAL

-656 ELLRDPRL
+656 DLLRDPRL

-669 EDFERCGAVGE
+669 EDFEKCGAVGE

-776 NIASTGKD
+776 NIA
-784 PVSGKHV
+784 
-791 THEYTVEGPV
+791 
-801 MLFLTTTAHEV
+801 A
-812 DEELMNRCLVLAV
+812 LA
-825 NEDREQTQAIH
+825 
-836 QKQRE
+836 K
-841 AQTLEGLKARTRRNK
+841 TR
-856 IVRLHRNA
+856 
-864 QRLLKP
+864 
-870 VDVVIECLKERRFPD
+870 
-885 TMTRTRRDHMK
+885 
-896 FIALIQAITLLH
+896 
-908 QHQREIKTSM
+908 
-918 EEDETLEYIE
+918 
-928 ATEADVKL
+928 
-936 AWELASH
+936 
-943 VLMRSLD
+943 
-950 DVQTQTR
+950 
-957 RLLLLI
+957 
-963 DKMVTAECERLEIE
+963 
-977 RLDYRF
+977 
-983 TRATVRQFTGWGDSQ
+983 
-998 LKKHLSRL
+998 
-1006 EDLEYLALHRG
+1006 
-1017 VAGQSFVY
+1017 
-1025 ALNFEMDENGRPVL
+1025 
-1039 PGLSYGAKR
+1039 
-1048 SRSEEGVSH
+1048 
-1057 FEAGVSPV
+1057 
-1065 GHGGVTG
+1065 
-1072 VSGGGHDAKS
+1072 
-1082 PAMTRGEAGFFDKSA
+1082 
-1097 KNAYRGAE
+1097 
-1105 ASSIPQTPVVA
+1105 
-1116 VAAQKPNGRTGGS
+1116 
-1129 AWPA
+1129 

>member
-1 MHKKGLDRFFAGGLK
+1 
-16 TTEKRV
+16 
-22 NEMPYVPQDVKE
+22 MPYVPPEVTE
-34 RIKREVSIQ
+34 RLKREVSIQ

-71 PSLNIDPAKNVWSC
+71 PSLNIDPVANVWHC

-99 MRAEGISF
+99 MRAEGVSF

-119 PSAGPVVKIGTVP
+119 PSAGPVVKIATVP

-141 AENKKLLET
+141 ADDKKLLGT
-150 VVGYYHETLKGTP
+150 VVDYYHRTLKDAP
-163 EAQQYLVKRGLQS
+163 EAQRYLVKRGLES
-176 AEMVEHFRLG
+176 SEIIDRFKLG
-186 YANRTLSYHLPASNR
+186 YANRTLCLHLPASNR

-209 RLKELGI
+209 RLKALGI

-227 NGSLVV
+227 NGSLVI
-233 PVFNLAGEVVEMY
+233 PVFNLDGEVVEMY
-246 GRKITPN
+246 GRKITPK
-253 LRAGTPDHLYLPGEH
+253 LRPGTPDHTYLPGPH
-268 RGVWNEE
+268 CGVWNEE

-312 TADHRAAFER
+312 TEDHRAAFER
-322 HGTKRVYIA
+322 HGTERVYIA

-341 AAKLAEHLMQSGI
+341 AAKLADELMSMGI

-363 GMDAN
+363 SQDAN
-368 EHALRTQPAAMAL
+368 EYARMTQPATKAL

-388 AWMGKGPRPAGRAP
+388 AWMGEGPRPAVR
-402 VPVIVAEPVAAAAPT
+402 VPVIVAASVAAPAAAAAPT

-443 EEAAQ
+443 AAAAQ

-453 AAVVEIAPEP
+453 AAVVEIEP
-463 GPATEPEP
+463 QPEP
-471 QRQPEPAAE
+471 QSQPEPVHESIPAAV
-480 PAIEA
+480 
-485 ASEPIPSA
+485 ASEP
-493 VASDP
+493 
-498 PAKPAQPQQRAF
+498 PAQSPQPQQRAF
-510 SLAVNAVPSQEPA
+510 SLAVNAVPLQEPG
-523 ARPMPLSVPAEPQVK
+523 ARPMPLAVPTEPQVK
-538 IDGGEVAVTIGPRE
+538 VDGDEVTVTIGPRE
-552 YRVLGLEKCTS
+552 YRVLWLEKSLS
-563 RGQMRVNVKVSGH
+563 RGRMQVNVKVSGV
-576 NVRGEFCYHGDTLDM
+576 NVRGEYCYHGDTFDM
-591 EAFRQRAAF
+591 ELAQRRAAF
-600 VKQAAHELAAKEET
+600 AKQAAHELAVKEEAV
-614 IHREVGQLWTV
+614 HAEVGKLWAI
-625 LAELQRERIAKVL
+625 LQDQQRERIKKALTQPEEEPAVT
-638 APPDEQSL
+638 D
-646 MTAEEQAAAM
+646 EEQAAAM
-656 ELLRDPRL
+656 ELLGDPRL
-664 LERVL
+664 MERVL

-734 TGQALFYMGQKNLK
+734 TSQALFYMGQKNLK

-801 MLFLTTTAHEV
+801 MIFLTTTAHEV

-841 AQTLEGLKARTRRNK
+841 AQTLEGLKARTRRTK

-864 QRLLKP
+864 QRLLRP

-885 TMTRTRRDHMK
+885 NMTAARRGTRRYLEVHHADPGRS
-896 FIALIQAITLLH
+896 ALLY
-908 QHQREIKTSM
+908 QHQRGNQDPRPRDGEKLRIHRG
-918 EEDETLEYIE
+918 DRGRRE
-928 ATEADVKL
+928 AGLGACQPCADAFARRRAGANAPPVARDRQDGDKRMR
-936 AWELASH
+936 AASSRAARLPLH
-943 VLMRSLD
+943 AGHGAA
-950 DVQTQTR
+950 VQR
-957 RLLLLI
+957 
-963 DKMVTAECERLEIE
+963 VERL
-977 RLDYRF
+977 
-983 TRATVRQFTGWGDSQ
+983 A
-998 LKKHLSRL
+998 
-1006 EDLEYLALHRG
+1006 A
-1017 VAGQSFVY
+1017 
-1025 ALNFEMDENGRPVL
+1025 EN
-1039 PGLSYGAKR
+1039 A
-1048 SRSEEGVSH
+1048 
-1057 FEAGVSPV
+1057 
-1065 GHGGVTG
+1065 
-1072 VSGGGHDAKS
+1072 
-1082 PAMTRGEAGFFDKSA
+1082 PASA
-1097 KNAYRGAE
+1097 
-1105 ASSIPQTPVVA
+1105 
-1116 VAAQKPNGRTGGS
+1116 
-1129 AWPA
+1129 